1 MLQRIRIKTRIL
13 LILLGIVALFAV
25 MALFN
30 VNTVGK
36 IRDLGAEATAK
47 VMMDDQ
53 KARIRL
59 ASHAMAVALSEAV
72 KKSGASAPDEV
83 NDLLRAM
90 VNPARFEEDLSGY
103 FFIYQGNVNI
113 AFPVKQ
119 ESQGKDL
126 GDLKDKNG
134 VYVIRELQKKAAEGG
149 GYVEYV
155 WPKPGA
161 GDTPK
166 LSYAEM
172 IPGLNMWV
180 GTGIYIDNIEKT
192 SQALRAEMN
201 QLAGK
206 KSRQM
211 QLVAGLIFLGIGAL
225 SFFIALGISSGLQQ
239 LIRSFRDVAE
249 GKGDLTK
256 RIDVQSSDELGELGN
271 LFNSFLANL
280 QEMIK
285 KIAGEALEVNQSAQS
300 LTELSGQISRRAT
313 DTSLAATNVAS
324 GAGAMSDN
332 LQAVAAAMDES
343 SSNTAMVASV
353 ATEMAETITAIAA
366 NAERAN
372 VISSDAVEQAAKAS
386 RRMGELGGVAAAIGK
401 VTETIND
408 ISDQTNLLAL
418 NATIEAA
425 RAGDSG
431 KGFAVV
437 ANEIKELAKQTAQAT
452 QHIKSQIEAMQVA
465 TQATVGEI
473 EGIAAVINQVS
484 ELVAT
489 ITTAVE
495 EQSAATNEIAVSIAI
510 ASKGLRAVNENV
522 GQSSTVAGGIA
533 VDIGKVSHA
542 AGAITE
548 SSNQMRD
555 QAEHLQQMAG
565 ALKAIVSRFR
575 A

>member
-1 MLQRIRIKTRIL
+1 MLQRMRIKTRIL
-13 LILLGIVALFAV
+13 LILLGIVVLFAV
-25 MALFN
+25 MGLFS
-30 VNTVGK
+30 VNTAGK
-36 IRDLGAEATAK
+36 IRDLGAESTAK
-47 VMMDDQ
+47 VMMADQ
-53 KARIRL
+53 KAKIKV
-59 ASHAMAVALSEAV
+59 ASHAMAMALSEAV
-72 KKSGASAPDEV
+72 KKSGASTPDEV
-83 NDLLRAM
+83 NGLLRAM
-90 VNPARFEEDLSGY
+90 VNPARFEDDLSGY

-149 GYVEYV
+149 GYVEYI

-180 GTGIYIDNIEKT
+180 GTGVYIDNIEKT
-192 SQALRAEMN
+192 SQALRKEMD

-206 KSRQM
+206 QTREM
-211 QLVAGLIFLGIGAL
+211 QLVAGLIFLGITAF
-225 SFFIALGISSGLQQ
+225 SFFIALGISAGLKK

-256 RIDVQSSDELGELGN
+256 RIDVQSTDELGELGN

-285 KIAGEALEVNQSAQS
+285 KIAAEAIEVNQSAQS
-300 LTELSGQISRRAT
+300 LTELSGQISRRAN
-313 DTSLAATNVAS
+313 DTAHAATNVAS
-324 GAGAMSDN
+324 GAGEMSDN
-332 LQAVAAAMDES
+332 LQTVAAAMDES

-353 ATEMAETITAIAA
+353 ATDMAGTITAIAV

-425 RAGDSG
+425 RAGESG

-452 QHIKSQIEAMQVA
+452 QHIKTQIEEMQV
-465 TQATVGEI
+465 TTKATVDEI
-473 EGIAAVINQVS
+473 ENIAAVINQVS

-489 ITTAVE
+489 ITVAVE
-495 EQSAATNEIAVSIAI
+495 EQSAATNEIAANIAG
-510 ASKGLRAVNENV
+510 ASSGLRAVNENV
-522 GQSSTVAGGIA
+522 GQSSEVAGSIA
-533 VDIGKVSHA
+533 VDIGKVSSA

-565 ALKAIVSRFR
+565 ELKTIVSRFR